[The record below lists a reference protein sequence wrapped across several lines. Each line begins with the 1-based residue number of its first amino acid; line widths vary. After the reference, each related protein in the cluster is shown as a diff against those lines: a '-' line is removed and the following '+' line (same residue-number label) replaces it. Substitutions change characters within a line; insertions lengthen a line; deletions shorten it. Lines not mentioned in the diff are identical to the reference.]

1 MKRPG
6 EAVELHQGPVQR
18 QLPRR
23 RLPDSAR
30 EVPPGPPSR
39 PAASCPRGSAP
50 DSLLPRGG
58 GRLQPGAAHLGE
70 GTPSSRLAHPPSL
83 PGDFGASRHEL
94 AVRGLGP
101 RGREGQSPLPHPTPT
116 APSEGAWHPRRP
128 GALPYLA
135 ASGGGRPRARRGGC
149 GLGGTL
155 QRAARPRGCHA
166 RNQGNRSHSAPREG
180 GTKSLER
187 NRPGG
192 RGGA

>member
-1 MKRPG
+1 MRRPG

-18 QLPRR
+18 QLPGR

-39 PAASCPRGSAP
+39 PAASCPPGSAP

-58 GRLQPGAAHLGE
+58 GRLQPGDAHLFE
-70 GTPSSRLAHPPSL
+70 GSPSSRLAHPPSL

-116 APSEGAWHPRRP
+116 TPSEGAWHPAAP
-128 GALPYLA
+128 GP
-135 ASGGGRPRARRGGC
+135 SPTSPRVEEGD
-149 GLGGTL
+149 
-155 QRAARPRGCHA
+155 
-166 RNQGNRSHSAPREG
+166 RE
-180 GTKSLER
+180 
-187 NRPGG
+187 
-192 RGGA
+192 RGGAGAALAGLFRERRVREVATHETKETAPTVLRERAGPSL